1 MMMLDATAMNAAP
14 DNALREVAPDLAV
27 FDGFEVPVAPE
38 APEPEPAAVVLAA
51 ALDAAVLGYKSEL
64 VYVVQEE
71 VAGMTGLPPGG
82 A

>member
-38 APEPEPAAVVLAA
+38 APEPEAAAVVLAA
-51 ALDAAVLGYKSEL
+51 ALDAAVCIDSEGSR
-64 VYVVQEE
+64 QTKKEKGKKKK
-71 VAGMTGLPPGG
+71 A
-82 A
+82 